1 MLSARHKNT
10 AESLSTQTFGA
21 YKGGYLQIAKVS
33 IKINILHN
41 ISTG

>member
-1 MLSARHKNT
+1 MLSAKHKNT
-10 AESLSTQTFGA
+10 AESLLTRTFGA

-41 ISTG
+41 VCTG